1 LRTGRACRLHPD
13 LLKRNSIIVRGSKT
27 LFAQRG
33 HGHGGNLGSD
43 LLGKEDAMLNDLG
56 EGSDPSVATSM
67 FLNNV
72 VLFLPPVLPPW
83 KPAADGASATGYPLR
98 GEG

>member
-1 LRTGRACRLHPD
+1 
-13 LLKRNSIIVRGSKT
+13 
-27 LFAQRG
+27 
-33 HGHGGNLGSD
+33 
-43 LLGKEDAMLNDLG
+43 MLNDLG

-83 KPAADGASATGYPLR
+83 KAAADGLRLQATPLR